1 MSGIAIVMMVLF
13 MLVIWGGLA
22 IALVNLA
29 KNPDETAG
37 TLGAGENVTDKILA
51 AQEEQ

>member
-22 IALVNLA
+22 AALVNLA
-29 KNPDETAG
+29 KNPDEVSG
-37 TLGAGENVTDKILA
+37 ELGDHPELTNEVLV

>member
-22 IALVNLA
+22 VALVNLL
-29 KNPDETAG
+29 KHPDESAG
-37 TLGAGENVTDKILA
+37 DLGEGDNVTDAVLS

>member
-1 MSGIAIVMMVLF
+1 MSGIAVVMMVLF

-22 IALVNLA
+22 IALVNLM

-37 TLGAGENVTDKILA
+37 TLGAGDNVTDEVLA